1 MRKPLLSV
9 PFILLAALAGCSGE
23 LAVPPPVERDLERV
37 VSDGTLNALMTFNST
52 SYFIYRGEPMGF
64 EYELLRR
71 FARDHDLDLQVDV
84 IRDAEEILPR
94 LNRGEADVAAARIF
108 RRLVADT
115 ELHYTVPIQATRI
128 AVVQRTGPP
137 SEIEMPALAQDA
149 VDLEPDPDAQIS
161 ARIVNNPADL
171 AGRRVHIPN
180 RSPIEEVLVEV
191 LDESTGEIEI
201 VQVRGVASAE
211 PLIRR
216 VARGEISLT
225 ASPEDVARLSGDYF
239 DNLAVRPSLGPEI
252 NVVWALRTNAPQLE
266 SALNSWIGENRDYIT
281 ELYEKYFADRRGY
294 QERIQDDYLTSETGR
309 LSQYDGLL
317 KKHAPALG
325 WDWRLLASQTYQE
338 SKFDPNARSW
348 AGAVGLLQLMPGTA
362 REVGVKNSR
371 NPEENVAGGVR
382 YLQKLTKAWTPEIP
396 DEQERLKFVL
406 ASYNAGRGH
415 VLDAQR
421 LAEKNGQDP
430 KVWENVAYWMIQKSK
445 RAVYTDPV
453 VRYGYVRGLEPVTY
467 VELILSRYDHYLD
480 FVTQEPETRGT
491 AVQKAS

>member
-9 PFILLAALAGCSGE
+9 KFILLAVLAGCSGE
-23 LAVPPPVERDLERV
+23 VAAPPPVERDLDRV
-37 VSDGTLNALMTFNST
+37 ISGGVLNALMTFNST

-64 EYELLRR
+64 EYELLRQ
-71 FARDHDLDLQVDV
+71 FARDHDLELKVDV

-108 RRLVADT
+108 QRLVADT
-115 ELHYTVPIQATRI
+115 ELRYTIPIHATRTS
-128 AVVQRTGPP
+128 VVQRTGPP
-137 SEIEMPALAQDA
+137 SEVDMPALASDA
-149 VDLEPDPDAQIS
+149 IQLDPETEAQVPAKRVDEPE
-161 ARIVNNPADL
+161 DL

-180 RSPIEEVLVEV
+180 RSPIEDVLVEV
-191 LDESTGEIEI
+191 LDESTGEVEI

-225 ASPEDVARLSGDYF
+225 ASPGDVARLSGDYY

-252 NVVWALRTNAPQLE
+252 NVVWAIRTNAPQLE
-266 SALNSWIGENRDYIT
+266 SALNTWIGENRESIE
-281 ELYEKYFADRRGY
+281 ELYQKYFADRRGY
-294 QERIQDDYLTSETGR
+294 LERIEDDFLTSETGR
-309 LSQYDGLL
+309 LSRYDGLL
-317 KKHAPALG
+317 RKHASALG
-325 WDWRLLASQTYQE
+325 WDWRLLASQIYQE

-371 NPEENVAGGVR
+371 DPEENVAGAVR
-382 YLQKLTKAWTPEIP
+382 YLQKLITAWTPEVP

-480 FVTQEPETRGT
+480 FVPEQPEARGT
-491 AVQKAS
+491 AMQPAA

>member
-1 MRKPLLSV
+1 MHKPALIAPLLLV
-9 PFILLAALAGCSGE
+9 AALTGCSDE
-23 LAVPPPVERDLERV
+23 LAVPPPVERDLDRV
-37 VSDGTLNALMTFNST
+37 VADGTLNALMTFNST

-71 FARDHDLDLQVDV
+71 FAKDHDLDLKVDV
-84 IRDAEEILPR
+84 LRDADEILPR

-108 RRLVADT
+108 QRLVEDT
-115 ELHYTVPIQATRI
+115 ELRYTVPIQATRT

-137 SEIEMPALAQDA
+137 SEIEMPELAQDA
-149 VDLEPDPDAQIS
+149 FELEPETDAQLS
-161 ARIVNNPADL
+161 AKLVDTPADL
-171 AGRRVHIPN
+171 DGRRVHIPN
-180 RSPIEEVLVEV
+180 RSPIEDVLVEV

-216 VARGEISLT
+216 VARGEIGLT

-239 DNLAVRPSLGPEI
+239 GNLAVRPSLGPEI
-252 NVVWALRTNAPQLE
+252 NVVWAVRKNAPQLE
-266 SALNSWIGENRDYIT
+266 SALNAWIGQNRDSVE
-281 ELYEKYFADRRGY
+281 ELYEKYFQDRRGY
-294 QERIQDDYLTSETGR
+294 QERIEDELLTSETGR
-309 LSQYDGLL
+309 LSQYDALL
-317 KKHAPALG
+317 REHAPTLG
-325 WDWRLLASQTYQE
+325 WDWRLLASQAYQE

-371 NPEENVAGGVR
+371 DPEENVAGAVR
-382 YLQKLTKAWTPEIP
+382 YLQKVTAAWTPEIP

-467 VELILSRYDHYLD
+467 VELILSRYDHYLE
-480 FVTQEPETRGT
+480 FVTPETSGT
-491 AVQKAS
+491 AIQPAS